1 MNVDISK
8 LIQDIHQTPLDP
20 AKWPAV
26 LEDLR
31 LLAGAS
37 SGNLLITGP
46 QSEHTVVLASTE
58 IDQAAIDDYHAYY
71 HRYDIWLAESR
82 WQKPGSILRGPD
94 ILPDET
100 FLQSPWYNDFLRR
113 LDIGKLLTGRLYGD
127 ASNGDSISLYRPWQR
142 NDFDATAEQALR
154 EALPH
159 LSNAIAVYRHL
170 FGLEQRLA
178 ATETAFDRLPI
189 GVVLLDRRGH
199 LLHANRLAWDVLR
212 AHDGLDVQSGR
223 LTATNAEQQRKLERL
238 ILATAATGRGE
249 MSGPGGSLTLSRTSL
264 KPSYSIF
271 VAPISDRGS
280 EQPGILSDVQPSA
293 IAIINNPEWMAQIP
307 SYVLQERHGLTS
319 AEAPLAAELA
329 TGSSLKQA
337 SEKFGVSRDT
347 VRTQLKQIFTKT
359 NTHRQSDLVR
369 LLVADLAGLAAGHPA
384 LARHLS
390 QTQD

>member
-1 MNVDISK
+1 MKVDISK

-20 AKWPAV
+20 AKWQAV

-31 LLAGAS
+31 VLAGAS

-46 QSEHTVVLASTE
+46 QSQDTLVLASTA

-71 HRYDIWLAESR
+71 HRHDIWLANSR

-94 ILPDET
+94 ILPDKT
-100 FLQSPWYNDFLRR
+100 FLQSTWYNDFLRR

-127 ASNGDSISLYRPWQR
+127 ASDGDSISLYRPWHHD
-142 NDFDATAEQALR
+142 DFDAGAEQALR
-154 EALPH
+154 EVLPH
-159 LSNAIAVYRHL
+159 LSSAIGVYRHL
-170 FGLEQRLA
+170 CDLEQRLA

-199 LLHANRLAWDVLR
+199 LLHANRLAWEVLR
-212 AHDGLDVQSGR
+212 AHDGLDVQACR
-223 LTATNAEQQRKLERL
+223 LTATNAEQQRKLDRL
-238 ILATAATGRGE
+238 IASTTATSRGE
-249 MSGPGGSLTLSRTSL
+249 MSAPGGSLTLSRTSL

-271 VAPISDRGS
+271 VAPISDQGS
-280 EQPGILSDVQPSA
+280 EQPGILGDLQPSA

-307 SYVLQERHGLTS
+307 SDVLEERYGLTS
-319 AEAPLAAELA
+319 AEARLAAELA
-329 TGSSLKQA
+329 AGSSLKQA

-369 LLVADLAGLAAGHPA
+369 LLVADLAGQAAGHP
-384 LARHLS
+384 S
-390 QTQD
+390 QTRD